1 MNSIINSMKKIILV
15 LTMLGVTLNGAAQ
28 SSVEEQAN
36 RIGLPGN
43 WKMSNIVLYENGN
56 SEVMEQDVATYYIIK
71 KDGTAQYTKKGKLA
85 NARWTLKGD
94 NFHFWSVD
102 KVNDPE
108 GTDWLYQVLMV
119 TPEKL
124 VFKIEDDPDNYLI
137 ITFRKYNGSLQAIG
151 VLPKNTRTTKRK

>member
-1 MNSIINSMKKIILV
+1 MNSIINSMKKLFFILS
-15 LTMLGVTLNGAAQ
+15 MLGVTLYGAAQ

-85 NARWTLKGD
+85 NARWTLKG
-94 NFHFWSVD
+94 NKFHFWSVD

-108 GTDWLYQVLMV
+108 GTDWLY
-119 TPEKL
+119 
-124 VFKIEDDPDNYLI
+124 EDDPDNYLI

-151 VLPKNTRTTKRK
+151 KSPKNIRTTKRK